1 MPLVDQLAEEYAG
14 RVRFL
19 SVAWKGSLE
28 DTRERANQLLTSGEV
43 SWGLDDS
50 GEFFSTW
57 GVPYQPYTVLLTG
70 DDIVVDEWPGVLAEV
85 ELRSRVEALIAA
97 SAGAA

>member
-43 SWGLDDS
+43 SWGLDES

-57 GVPYQPYTVLLTG
+57 GVPYQPHTVLVTG
-70 DDIVVDEWPGVLAEV
+70 DDIVYDQWPGVLNEA
-85 ELRSRVEALIAA
+85 ELRGRIEALISA
-97 SAGAA
+97 SAGSA